1 MRRFI
6 AAGFGVGFLPRMVR
20 GSDAGA
26 GTVGS
31 LLAAILAAA
40 LWVFPLWVHLVA
52 TLVIIGLS
60 LWAPAPFLADD
71 HDPGWV
77 VIDEMA
83 GTMVALTGLYG
94 WPWATAFV
102 VFRLADIFKQVPGV
116 GQAERLQGALGV
128 TADDLVAGGY
138 GLAAG
143 WALTALA
150 GGL

>member
-6 AAGFGVGFLPRMVR
+6 AAGFGAGYLPGLVR

-31 LLAAILAAA
+31 VLAALIAAG
-40 LWVFPLWVHLVA
+40 LWSFPLWVHLVVTA
-52 TLVIIGLS
+52 IMIGLS
-60 LWAPAPFLADD
+60 LWAPTPFLAEE

-83 GTMVALTGLYG
+83 GTMVALIGLRG
-94 WPWATAFV
+94 FPWATAFV

-116 GQAERLQGALGV
+116 GQAESLPGSLGV
-128 TADDLVAGGY
+128 TADDLVAGAY
-138 GLAAG
+138 GLATG
-143 WALTALA
+143 WALTALT
-150 GGL
+150 